1 MDKVVDLFLN
11 DATTRQKWE
20 NLLES
25 LGLNDFSE
33 REVNVIDHTI
43 GLEDEEGNLVG
54 TGSVAG
60 NVLKYIG
67 VKNDAD
73 TQGARFNKVVTAL
86 TQYLTNDRS
95 EERRVGKEW

>member
-73 TQGARFNKVVTAL
+73 TQGARFNKVL
-86 TQYLTNDRS
+86 QP
-95 EERRVGKEW
+95 

>member
-33 REVNVIDHTI
+33 REVNVIEQ
-43 GLEDEEGNLVG
+43 LLLVH
-54 TGSVAG
+54 
-60 NVLKYIG
+60 
-67 VKNDAD
+67 
-73 TQGARFNKVVTAL
+73 
-86 TQYLTNDRS
+86 
-95 EERRVGKEW
+95 